1 MEFEASRAKAVDK
14 LNYFVENNLSE
25 YSKLRNFD
33 FGPDDRS
40 NISCLSPYIT
50 HGVINEL
57 EVIDKSL
64 KKFSFAKN
72 EKFIQEVLWRV
83 YWKGWLELRPNVWSD
98 YLVEL
103 NNLRNEFKSNQNY
116 LNAIEGKTNIEC
128 FNQWVKELKE
138 NNYLHNHTR
147 MWFASIW
154 IFTLEL
160 PWQLGAEFFM
170 QHLYDGDA
178 ASNTLGWRWVAG
190 VQTQG
195 KHYLASEWNIRKF
208 TNNRFQNI
216 QLNENAPPIF
226 SDKTYSIGKKDFL
239 NFEILEDKILFL
251 GNSNEIAESI
261 ACLKGKGPTDTMELV
276 YAQAN
281 ALGFDI
287 GDVIANGSALNEFR
301 LMLIRQG
308 VDESVAQQLINEPW
322 SVLQRSPQQ
331 YSIQVEKSGYLADLD
346 ALVIGQVLC
355 EAGAGRSVQ
364 ESDID
369 HGIGIEIHRSIGER
383 VESGDAI
390 MTLDGPF
397 GIDIHLIQ
405 RLKQAITISDYQ
417 VKLGT
422 RILETVTISDCPT
435 T

>member
-1 MEFEASRAKAVDK
+1 MKFEASRAKAVDK
-14 LNYFVENNLSE
+14 LNDFVENNLSE

-33 FGPDDRS
+33 FGPDNRS

-195 KHYLASEWNIRKF
+195 KHYLASEWNIKKF

-216 QLNENAPPIF
+216 QLNENASPIF

-239 NFEILEDKILFL
+239 NFEILEDKILLIFENNMTFEFSDFKEHKFKKIL
-251 GNSNEIAESI
+251 LVLNDTNRAIKLSEKVLKFKANLLEDQKTRLIEKSI
-261 ACLKGKGPTDTMELV
+261 NCETININDLKNITEKV
-276 YAQAN
+276 YALYPTVSENLNFIQN
-281 ALGFDI
+281 NQLQNIKFLYRKLDQFSWQYCNKGFFNFKNYI
-287 GDVIANGSALNEFR
+287 PKIIAKFN
-301 LMLIRQG
+301 
-308 VDESVAQQLINEPW
+308 
-322 SVLQRSPQQ
+322 
-331 YSIQVEKSGYLADLD
+331 
-346 ALVIGQVLC
+346 
-355 EAGAGRSVQ
+355 
-364 ESDID
+364 
-369 HGIGIEIHRSIGER
+369 
-383 VESGDAI
+383 
-390 MTLDGPF
+390 
-397 GIDIHLIQ
+397 
-405 RLKQAITISDYQ
+405 
-417 VKLGT
+417 
-422 RILETVTISDCPT
+422 
-435 T
+435 